1 MATSHSKAAILRLPE
16 ELLVH
21 ITEDVDITDLHV
33 LSITCRRIRPI
44 AQEGLVR
51 RATLPLKNVWKLVDL
66 LQAYSTLVIS
76 FTHLRLG
83 PISEDAARSI
93 VSNHN
98 AAQRPHMIHGDYSIC
113 DTAFKESRCTSAG
126 MKVLLTLAH
135 GLKCV
140 SMGTV
145 SSHSFDL
152 LNACI
157 LTGTDTY
164 STEVAMHSY
173 EKARSDL
180 QARLEEVNVDPDH
193 PDAFPATSLVMSLHL
208 SECSKLKRL
217 VIPYRTLFK
226 RPGDRLLS
234 EFTPCRLVEHRYYT
248 EPHRILPPS
257 LESVHIIFGT
267 VSPDV
272 RWLDRLILNEVG
284 FPKLRE
290 VQLLFKQNLLSAAW
304 NLCCYPDSRLL
315 ATLRGWQASRVDL
328 TTRFGIARF
337 TDVAIMETKRD
348 TPAPYIAGD
357 IIPAVEK
364 CLATT
369 LDQLKDEPEMLAAL
383 GYVAGST

>member
-1 MATSHSKAAILRLPE
+1 
-16 ELLVH
+16 
-21 ITEDVDITDLHV
+21 
-33 LSITCRRIRPI
+33 
-44 AQEGLVR
+44 
-51 RATLPLKNVWKLVDL
+51 
-66 LQAYSTLVIS
+66 
-76 FTHLRLG
+76 
-83 PISEDAARSI
+83 
-93 VSNHN
+93 
-98 AAQRPHMIHGDYSIC
+98 
-113 DTAFKESRCTSAG
+113 
-126 MKVLLTLAH
+126 
-135 GLKCV
+135 
-140 SMGTV
+140 
-145 SSHSFDL
+145 
-152 LNACI
+152 
-157 LTGTDTY
+157 
-164 STEVAMHSY
+164 
-173 EKARSDL
+173 
-180 QARLEEVNVDPDH
+180 
-193 PDAFPATSLVMSLHL
+193 
-208 SECSKLKRL
+208 
-217 VIPYRTLFK
+217 
-226 RPGDRLLS
+226 
-234 EFTPCRLVEHRYYT
+234 
-248 EPHRILPPS
+248 LPPS
-257 LESVHIIFGT
+257 LESVHIVFGT